1 MLARMSDESE
11 LRARL
16 QTECGEVFGSDLG
29 AHLQRDVVLVVVP
42 PLALLDGAV
51 AIARDDTT
59 SVSAW
64 LAGGAL
70 RRPSPE
76 ERAAWPEATQRRW
89 LAVVVQ
95 PFVLVQDL
103 ET

>member
-1 MLARMSDESE
+1 MLPRMSDESE

-29 AHLQRDVVLVVVP
+29 AHLQRDVVLVVAA
-42 PLALLDGAV
+42 PLALLDCAV
-51 AIARDDTT
+51 AIARDDTAA
-59 SVSAW
+59 VSAW

-70 RRPSPE
+70 RRPTPE
-76 ERAAWPEATQRRW
+76 ERAAWPEATSRRW

>member
-1 MLARMSDESE
+1 MLARMSDPSE
-11 LRARL
+11 LNARL

-29 AHLQRDVVLVVVP
+29 AHLQRDVVLVVNA
-42 PLALLDGAV
+42 PLALLDCAV

-59 SVSAW
+59 AVSAW
-64 LAGGAL
+64 LAQGAL

-76 ERAAWPEATQRRW
+76 ERAAWPEATHRRW

>member
-1 MLARMSDESE
+1 MMARMSDDSE

-29 AHLQRDVVLVVVP
+29 AHLQRDVVLVVCA
-42 PLALLDGAV
+42 PLTLLDCAV
-51 AIARDDTT
+51 AIARDDTAA
-59 SVSAW
+59 VSAW
-64 LAGGAL
+64 LAEGAL
-70 RRPSPE
+70 RRPTTE
-76 ERAAWPEATQRRW
+76 ERAAWPEATNRRW